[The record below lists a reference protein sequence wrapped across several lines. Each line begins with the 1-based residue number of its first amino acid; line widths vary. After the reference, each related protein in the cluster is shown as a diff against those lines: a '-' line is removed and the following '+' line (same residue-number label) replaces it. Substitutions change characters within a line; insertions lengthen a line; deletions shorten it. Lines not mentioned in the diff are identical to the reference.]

1 MCKSYYVIVMQSD
14 LEKWQKELR
23 KGSTKMA
30 LLSLLCCRDMYG
42 YEITREISRVTDNVI
57 VLKENNA
64 YPALHQMEDE
74 GLITSYWK
82 ETEAGMPPRKYYGIT
97 PQGRAFFGDMKKEWL
112 KHNGAME
119 RIWNYN
125 G

>member
-1 MCKSYYVIVMQSD
+1 MCKSYYVVIMQSD

-42 YEITREISRVTDNVI
+42 YEITREISRVTESVI

-64 YPALHQMEDE
+64 YPALHQMEAE
-74 GLITSYWK
+74 GLILSYWK
-82 ETEAGMPPRKYYGIT
+82 ETEPGMPPRKYYGIT
-97 PQGRAFFGDMKKEWL
+97 PEGRAFFEDMKREWL

-119 RIWNYN
+119 RIWNYS

>member
-1 MCKSYYVIVMQSD
+1 MQTD

-30 LLSLLCCRDMYG
+30 LLSLLDHRDMYG
-42 YEITREISRVTDNVI
+42 YELTREISRVTDGI
-57 VLKENNA
+57 IALKENNA
-64 YPALHQMEDE
+64 YPALHLMEAE

-97 PQGRAFFGDMKKEWL
+97 GDGRAFFGEMKKEWL
-112 KHNGAME
+112 KHNEAME
-119 RIWNYN
+119 KIWKYE